1 MSYQAH
7 LISIDDLPQA
17 TVTLKDRVATRL
29 LAGHPWVYR
38 SEIGGVTGGTGSGTV
53 PAGVA
58 LAMVVDARGRFVGHG
73 VLNLRSMI
81 AVRLLSRRRDVV
93 PSRDLV
99 RQNTLR
105 ALELRRPMLE
115 ATDPDRSA
123 CRLVFAEA
131 DGLPGLIVDKFGP
144 VLVFQSLAYA
154 AEVCRDDVLA
164 VLRQELNVRRL
175 IERNDASV
183 RDLEGLPQRRGTWPP
198 GGDAPAGDDLVEI
211 DEHGCRYWVDPLGGQ
226 KTGFYLDQRDNRAI
240 VRRLAA
246 RIAAAHSKRDP
257 DASPSAHA
265 PELSR
270 KVDVLDCFSYT
281 GGFAVAAAVGA
292 GNALGSLVCVD
303 SSAPALELAG
313 RNLSLNGLVM
323 PDAAELV
330 AANAFDYLRSL
341 DQLSGQARRTFDL
354 IVLDPPP
361 FARER
366 RMLDGAI
373 RGYKEINLRAI
384 KLLKPGGYLVTST
397 CSHYISRESLQQI
410 CLDAATDARRT
421 MRIETATV
429 QPADHPVLL
438 GHPEG
443 DYLRCLV
450 LQDVA
455 SPA

>member
-1 MSYQAH
+1 MTEYDLS
-7 LISIDDLPQA
+7 LDDLPAA

-29 LAGHPWVYR
+29 LSGHPWVYR
-38 SEIGGVTGGTGSGTV
+38 SEIGAVTGGTGSGTV

-58 LAMVVDARGRFVGHG
+58 TAMVVDARRRFVGHG

-81 AVRLLSRRRDVV
+81 AVRLFSRRREV
-93 PSRDLV
+93 PASRELV
-99 RQNTLR
+99 RQRALQ
-105 ALELRRPMLE
+105 ALELRRPLL
-115 ATDPDRSA
+115 AGIDPDRSA

-131 DGLPGLIVDKFGP
+131 DGLPGLIVDKFGSS
-144 VLVFQSLAYA
+144 LVFQSLAYA

-164 VLRQELNVRRL
+164 VLTSSLGTKQV

-198 GGDAPAGDDLVEI
+198 SDDAPTGEYLVEI
-211 DEHGCRYWVDPLGGQ
+211 DEHGCRYLVDPLEGQ

-240 VRRLAA
+240 VRKLAA
-246 RIAAAHSKRDP
+246 RIAARSTRNF
-257 DASPSAHA
+257 DADG
-265 PELSR
+265 R
-270 KVDVLDCFSYT
+270 VDVLDCFSYT

-292 GNALGSLVCVD
+292 GGALGRMVCVD

-313 RNLSLNGLVM
+313 RNLSLNGLAM
-323 PDAAELV
+323 PGAAELV
-330 AANAFDYLRSL
+330 GANAFDYLRSL

-354 IVLDPPP
+354 IILDPPP

-384 KLLKPGGYLVTST
+384 KLLKAGGYLVTST
-397 CSHYISRESLQQI
+397 CSHYISREILQQI
-410 CLDAATDARRT
+410 CVDAATDARRT

-450 LQDVA
+450 LQDVE